1 MENNINEYK
10 FLFNNEEKRTLII
23 KEFEQNLNTYIQE
36 IERKWTETKTI
47 DKNSTKF
54 NEYSQ
59 TVLQELQ
66 KLNDE
71 LRKMS
76 ELKKENFKKDVNI
89 LLNLEKENYKMTLG
103 IYINKLNCFDL
114 LKNDEDD
121 YKLLQKEKEIST
133 MKTNLSSIREEI
145 NDFITNLNK
154 IYYFNFKNKNGK

>member
-133 MKTNLSSIREEI
+133 MKTNLSNIREEI
-145 NDFITNLNK
+145 NDFITNLKYKYLN
-154 IYYFNFKNKNGK
+154 

>member
-1 MENNINEYK
+1 M
-10 FLFNNEEKRTLII
+10 
-23 KEFEQNLNTYIQE
+23 
-36 IERKWTETKTI
+36 
-47 DKNSTKF
+47 
-54 NEYSQ
+54 
-59 TVLQELQ
+59 QELQ

-145 NDFITNLNK
+145 NDFITNLKYKYLN
-154 IYYFNFKNKNGK
+154 

>member
-10 FLFNNEEKRTLII
+10 YLFNNEEKRTEII
-23 KEFEQNLNTYIQE
+23 KEFEQNLSVYIQE
-36 IERKWTETKTI
+36 TERIWEETKTI
-47 DKNSTKF
+47 DKGSTKF

-59 TVLQELQ
+59 NVLQKLQ

-76 ELKKENFKKDVNI
+76 ELKSENFKKDVNF
-89 LLNLEKENYKMTLG
+89 LLGLEKENYKTTLT
-103 IYINKLNCFDL
+103 IYMNKLRCIEL

-133 MKTNLSSIREEI
+133 MKSNLFSIREEI
-145 NDFITNLNK
+145 NDFITNLK
-154 IYYFNFKNKNGK
+154 YKYLY